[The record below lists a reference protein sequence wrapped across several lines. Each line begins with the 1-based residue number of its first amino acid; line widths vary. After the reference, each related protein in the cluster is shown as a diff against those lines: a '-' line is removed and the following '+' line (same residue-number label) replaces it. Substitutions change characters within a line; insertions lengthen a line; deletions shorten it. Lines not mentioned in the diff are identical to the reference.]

1 MQSACNVV
9 RHSLAE
15 WIRYADL
22 ETNEITHSQLLWNW
36 LAKQKDSKIM
46 RSKLQTNAPMVFRKN
61 KDVLNLALQE
71 LEDCNYIKNIL
82 INGRQYIE
90 KNPTL

>member
-22 ETNEITHSQLLWNW
+22 ETNETTNSQHLWNW

-46 RSKLQTNAPMVFRKN
+46 RSKLLTSAPIMVRK
-61 KDVLNLALQE
+61 KDILDLALQE
-71 LEDCNYIKNIL
+71 LEDCNYIKNIS
-82 INGRQYIE
+82 IGKKQYIE
-90 KNPTL
+90 KNPNL